1 MEAISDWLLNNW
13 GMSEEIQRKVLYSII
28 AFLILTFLKHVSL
41 RFIFRRVTDV
51 KVQYY
56 WRNGIKNGHNALLI
70 IIVGFIWIEMMDSL
84 GTFLGLIGAGLA
96 IALQDPIVNLAA
108 WVFIV
113 FNKPFEVGDRVEIDG
128 MAGDVIDIAYYQF
141 TINEINNWV
150 DADQSTGR
158 IIHIPNG
165 RVFKA
170 SQANYTQGFR
180 YIWNEMH
187 VLVTFESDWQA
198 AKQLLEE
205 ILAKRTEHMSD
216 AAKKVLYKATKRYM
230 IYYNNL
236 TPTIYTRVEDSG
248 VKLSMRYLCNPK
260 KKRVTEHQIWE
271 DVLIGF
277 AENDS
282 FDFAYPTSRIMMD
295 KHPHLPHQKANRK
308 DLTDPN
314 I

>member
-1 MEAISDWLLNNW
+1 MEAISEWLLDNW
-13 GMSEEIQRKVLYSII
+13 GVSEVAQRKIFYSVI
-28 AFLILTFLKHVSL
+28 AFLVLTLLRLVAL
-41 RFIFRRVTDV
+41 RFIFRRISDV

-56 WRNGIKNGHNALLI
+56 WRNGVKNGYNALLI
-70 IIVGFIWIEMMDSL
+70 IIVGLIWIERIDSL

-113 FNKPFEVGDRVEIDG
+113 LNKPFEVGDRVELDG
-128 MAGDVIDIAYYQF
+128 MAGDVIDINYFQF

-198 AKQLLEE
+198 AKKLLEG
-205 ILAKRTEHMSD
+205 ILARRAEHMSD

-230 IYYNNL
+230 IYYNNM
-236 TPTIYTRVEDSG
+236 TPTIYTSVQDSG
-248 VKLSMRYLCNPK
+248 VRLSMRYLVNPK
-260 KKRVTEHQIWE
+260 KRRVTEHQIWE

-282 FDFAYPTSRIMMD
+282 FDFAYPTNRIMMD
-295 KHPHLPHQKANRK
+295 KHEPLPRQNPPKK
-308 DLTDPN
+308 
-314 I
+314 